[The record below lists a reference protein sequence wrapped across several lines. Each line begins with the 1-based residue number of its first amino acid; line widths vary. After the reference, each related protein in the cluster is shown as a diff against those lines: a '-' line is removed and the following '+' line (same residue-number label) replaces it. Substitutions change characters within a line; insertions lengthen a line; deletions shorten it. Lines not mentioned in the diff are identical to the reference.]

1 MKTVALRLIKTATC
15 SLIAGLFFFMTSGV
29 AFAQTSVTDVLKDT
43 ARQGALE
50 ALGVKKPV
58 QGQTEMMD
66 GAKMMMK
73 AKKTIK
79 NDLIKDG
86 KLKEGAVLDGE
97 MMMSEGYETMV
108 EGDKLLQA
116 QKTPDGK
123 KKMLDGARTMV
134 DARKRMMDELTR
146 KRLVK
151 EGKAT
156 EGESMMKDGEKMVKN
171 GEKMMLQ

>member
-1 MKTVALRLIKTATC
+1 MKTVALRLMKTTTC
-15 SLIAGLFFFMTSGV
+15 SLIAGLFFLMTSGV

-43 ARQGALE
+43 ARQGAME

-123 KKMLDGARTMV
+123 KKMMDGARTMV

-146 KRLVK
+146 KRLIK
-151 EGKAT
+151 EGKAS